1 MEETLQCALLKTRLK
16 EGQEV
21 KTTKAMSKLKISKL
35 KTGKLKIS
43 KLKVGK
49 LPPQVE
55 TIRITGVIRI
65 AILIVMPILLLLMKD
80 GKQEAGKN

>member
-21 KTTKAMSKLKISKL
+21 KTTKAMSKLR
-35 KTGKLKIS
+35 IS

-49 LPPQVE
+49 LPPQMK
-55 TIRITGVIRI
+55 TIRIAGVIRI
-65 AILIVMPILLLLMKD
+65 AIWIVMPILFLLMKD
-80 GKQEAGKN
+80 GKQEAGKNKSKRT